1 MSFNDFK
8 KKSKSNMTDL
18 IRKMEDQNKKTD
30 YKDDRF
36 WRPEIDKTGNGF
48 AIIRFLPEVE
58 NEDCPWAKVYSHA
71 FRGPGGWY
79 IENCLTTISQK
90 DPVSELNTQLWN
102 SGVESDKNLAR
113 DRKRK
118 LNYTSNI
125 YVVSDPSNPQNE
137 GKVFLYKYG
146 AKIFEKLQE
155 VMKPEFKDEEAINPF
170 DFWKGAN
177 FRLKIRKVAGYTNY
191 DKSEFDTSSP
201 LCKGDDAELEKVWK
215 SQYPLSEFTNSSNFK
230 THQELKDRLYE
241 VLGGDIRAASNV
253 GYDKT
258 AEDISE
264 SDIKEKKPQD
274 FKSKKLPEQNVDE
287 ETDALDYF
295 SKLAEES

>member
-1 MSFNDFK
+1 
-8 KKSKSNMTDL
+8 MTDL
-18 IRKMEDQNKKTD
+18 IRKMEDQTKKTD

-90 DPVSELNTQLWN
+90 DPVSELKTQLWN

-118 LNYTSNI
+118 INYTSNI

-177 FRLKIRKVAGYTNY
+177 VRLKIRKVAGYTNY
-191 DKSEFDTSSP
+191 DKSEFDSSSP

-215 SQYPLSEFTNSSNFK
+215 SQHPLIEFTNSSNFK

>member
-1 MSFNDFK
+1 
-8 KKSKSNMTDL
+8 MTDL

-191 DKSEFDTSSP
+191 DKSEFDSSSP

-215 SQYPLSEFTNSSNFK
+215 SQHPLIEFTNSSNFK